1 MTCSHHVVFLLDV
14 ASPVQKNQLQL
25 GCLRILNYSGCRFG
39 LANVRWGYKF
49 FDSLG
54 ARGRAS
60 RLGDF
65 CELGPR
71 SFEDFA
77 EELESRFGVQ
87 SHKSHLPGPVPRAIL
102 TQNVL
107 KETLLDYPWDRPEIT
122 SPAKPF
128 LRSQKSRLIVAPDEP
143 LESHMPSEG
152 FVNAVFLFSPC
163 PHSQRELLQFV
174 SGSDVHS
181 SCNYP
186 SSQEVAEKLLPK
198 RVQEMIAG
206 QKITLY
212 WVDTA
217 EWFKVLESPDHV
229 GYWTMSELIHLV
241 GGTIVPSETL
251 IHGLS
256 HYRTEAASLF
266 CRESSSSKLQFM
278 PRATILPFDSTLNF
292 LLSKPSLFQASFPQQ
307 EGALFLSMHG
317 VEKQWRCAV
326 ILEPI
331 AMNQRCFQ
339 SPVSIFLKG
348 TLTDWNLTVA
358 DNFLTESWILQ
369 SSRAGQL
376 EQDALFQQLVRRLI
390 TEELHMVAEVS
401 SSEFWS
407 PCTGILSPLSDT
419 AAVLTLFCTEKA
431 TEVQRC
437 LPQGAVTASS
447 SQDYTFHLPEI
458 VSSVLSQADTL
469 IKDDLASSDE
479 TTVPE
484 WVQHE
489 LSCTDGWNPAVV
501 ERWYSLS
508 DICGASPDLMESFR
522 LLQAVSATEKEE
534 ASQPEMEL
542 THCLSEFY
550 QRKSSEASA
559 TAEPR
564 DHKKRWG
571 VPRTPVRQKM
581 KTMSRSLQM
590 LNVARLNVKAQ
601 KFLPDGVPPAA
612 GEKLPQKLLWRSD
625 DKLEEK
631 RRVLKISIDFK
642 TEEEMLSHLT
652 ANYQEAVVNGEFL
665 TFVCARNM
673 VTAIKRFLKPKDVKE
688 REVACMDRV
697 RSHLL
702 KTSKTLRQ
710 QYDVNPDKETKVRE
724 CQLQVFLRLELCLQ
738 CPSLQ
743 SSTDEMEQLVEEMT
757 DMLRILCLTEDPGYL
772 TKFLEEVVVSYMDSI
787 PKTLGCLYYSL
798 GTQIP
803 PKLASVLPA
812 DFFSDDSMTLSSR
825 SPSLPPSVTSVPVPS
840 TASISTETDQLEEL
854 RTRSAKKR
862 RNNALARHRSM
873 TETSQNLRQI
883 EIPQIPKNTIRKE
896 NSHSYFATEKAQQQV
911 LPQQKEAVQE
921 VTKVRRNL
929 FNEEMLSPSKK
940 SLKKMLRSQ
949 SVSAVE
955 GLRHKR
961 SCSDEGSRDH
971 RKLLTKKVSETP
983 LHKQV
988 SRRLLHKQ
996 IKGRCSDPGSDI
1008 HVVEESPEKTTTVG
1022 LRRSPRIKQLSL
1034 NRTHSGS
1041 FYSTAQPSSRNMQ
1054 RVHLVQQEVTCVKQ
1068 DLTGIPR
1075 YPDNLT
1081 IQSPKRLLFGA
1092 VLQVSSPKVK
1102 DSAGTRRT
1110 RNNSDLEEPIAYQTP
1125 RKTPHKAAQKP
1136 LTSTSRM
1143 LRKSPRTPHKTSKT
1157 LEKTPGK
1164 SPAAKQ
1170 TATKCLG
1177 RYFSPSRQ
1185 DKSPPEP
1192 SEKTREHLSQVT
1204 PQKDCFP
1211 ERFPSPYKE
1220 VGLQT
1225 PEKQTGDKVLDDVFG
1240 SPLKDFS
1247 PATASCTAAQMPC
1260 TAKEKSI
1267 SDPQTQRR
1275 SLRSSQ
1281 KTASPASIPRQAL
1294 GVESQRNPEPNFH
1307 LESVSHPVEA
1317 TPRKVRCAAPKP
1329 LSPVGVVAAALSSE
1343 AQATLST
1350 KYSFNSSPFESSI
1363 QTPAIGSPPHCKT
1376 TELDWESNTPKKPP
1390 LKSQNITGTSPRK
1403 ALRSP
1408 TCTPEHTKRGEVNP
1422 ALSLSKSAKN
1432 KEKHHSKGI
1441 TRLPAQ
1447 SSLLYEPKA
1456 SESVCMLEKSELVCI
1471 DAQGSSPRKDQS
1483 LEKHLSPELSAQG
1496 HVHVLDVVR
1505 VHKHFDS
1512 SSLGSRSIFETLPDR
1527 QSDASGVRVLP
1538 SEEFKESKMFTVK
1551 PSGSNFLNALPAT
1564 SKCASSAYA
1573 LRCTPDRMQREAA
1586 ARLGNPE
1593 LQGKLSTP
1601 KSQKKLVSTNPPTY
1615 EVELEMQASGLPK
1628 LRIKRIG
1635 SGSALEVQSQLK
1647 TGKSSGEESPFTEL
1661 AVACCARHPGKLA
1674 AACVSPSCFRS
1685 SHSTPGKGGGQTY
1698 ICQSYTPTSCAS
1710 TTTSPSHVDAGVP
1723 WTPSPKHKG
1732 KTTPDAIKDW
1742 PRRKKAADSNASGGC
1757 GRSEKNA
1764 ECTGNMSASEEGG
1777 TTSDH
1782 CSISKAL
1789 LLMDFELEG
1798 VYRLHDQSPP
1808 SDTEPQADEG
1818 SSTGTFGLKSRKRAF
1833 DHRSPEEESKQEAK
1847 RSCTTRDYL
1856 DPVSSS
1862 TDESSTSKRRVSTMP
1877 PGRTTVSSNRTPGQQ
1892 SSIGDDDVFSVSGS
1906 TPPLK
1911 GSLSAS
1917 GLRALTQSP
1926 LLYQGQTP
1934 SRKKC
1939 ARGNHLSF
1947 HKALHSDYRLVT
1959 CLQLSEMERAQ
1970 VVYQKGGREL
1980 VCTQKGRCGERL
1992 EDLMCL
1998 PGRLLLPRSWA
2009 LEP

>member
-1 MTCSHHVVFLLDV
+1 MTCSHNVVFLLDV
-14 ASPVQKNQLQL
+14 ASSLQKNQLQL
-25 GCLRILNYSGCRFG
+25 SCLRILNYLGCRFG
-39 LANVRWGYKF
+39 LAKVRWGFKF

-60 RLGDF
+60 RVGDF
-65 CELGPR
+65 RELGPR
-71 SFEDFA
+71 SWEDFE

-87 SHKSHLPGPVPRAIL
+87 SHKSHLPGPAPRATL

-107 KETLLDYPWDRPEIT
+107 KETLLDYQWDRPEIT

-143 LESHMPSEG
+143 LESHMPSAG
-152 FVNAVFLFSPC
+152 FVNAIFLFSPC

-181 SCNYP
+181 CCDLP

-217 EWFKVLESPDHV
+217 EWSKVLDSPDHS
-229 GYWTMSELIHLV
+229 GYWTIFELIRLV
-241 GGTIVPSETL
+241 GGTVLPSETL
-251 IHGLS
+251 IQGLS
-256 HYRTEAASLF
+256 HHRTEAAPLF
-266 CRESSSSKLQFM
+266 CRESSSSKPQFV
-278 PRATILPFDSTLNF
+278 PWTAILPFASTLNC
-292 LLSKPSLFQASFPQQ
+292 LLSKPSVFQASFPQQ
-307 EGALFLSMHG
+307 EGALFLSKHG

-331 AMNQRCFQ
+331 AMNQRHFQ

-348 TLTDWNLTVA
+348 TLTDWNLVKA
-358 DNFLTESWILQ
+358 DSFLTESWILQ
-369 SSRAGQL
+369 SSQEGQS
-376 EQDALFQQLVRRLI
+376 EQDTLFQQLVRGLI
-390 TEELHMVAEVS
+390 TEELHMIAEVS
-401 SSEFWS
+401 PSEVWC
-407 PCTGILSPLSDT
+407 PCTGILSPVSDT
-419 AAVLTLFCTEKA
+419 VAVLTLFCTEKA
-431 TEVQRC
+431 AEVQRC
-437 LPQGAVTASS
+437 LLQGAVTESS
-447 SQDYTFHLPEI
+447 SQDYAFHLPEV
-458 VSSVLSQADTL
+458 VSSVLSQVDTS
-469 IKDDLASSDE
+469 IRDDLASSEE
-479 TTVPE
+479 TSVPE
-484 WVQHE
+484 WVQQE

-501 ERWYSLS
+501 EGWYSLS
-508 DICGASPDLMESFR
+508 NICGASSDLMESFR

-564 DHKKRWG
+564 DHKKRRG

-601 KFLPDGVPPAA
+601 KFQPDGVPPAA
-612 GEKLPQKLLWRSD
+612 GEKVPQKLLRRSD
-625 DKLEEK
+625 DKLEEN

-665 TFVCARNM
+665 MFVCARNM
-673 VTAIKRFLKPKDVKE
+673 VTAIQSFLKLKDAKE
-688 REVACMDRV
+688 REVACLDGV

-724 CQLQVFLRLELCLQ
+724 CQLQVFLRLEMCLQ

-757 DMLRILCLTEDPGYL
+757 DMLRILSLTEDPGYL
-772 TKFLEEVVVSYMDSI
+772 TKFLEEVLVSYIDSI
-787 PKTLGCLYYSL
+787 PKTLGGLYYSL

-812 DFFSDDSMTLSSR
+812 DFFSDDSMTLDSR
-825 SPSLPPSVTSVPVPS
+825 SPTLPPSVTSVPAHS
-840 TASISTETDQLEEL
+840 TASLSTETDQLEEL

-873 TETSQNLRQI
+873 TEASQNLRQI
-883 EIPQIPKNTIRKE
+883 EIPQIPKNPIRKE
-896 NSHSYFATEKAQQQV
+896 NSHCYLATEKAQQL
-911 LPQQKEAVQE
+911 LPLQKEAVQE

-929 FNEEMLSPSKK
+929 FNEEMLSPSKR
-940 SLKKMLRSQ
+940 SLKKMPRSQ

-961 SCSDEGSRDH
+961 SCSDEDGRVSDH
-971 RKLLTKKVSETP
+971 RKLLTKRVSETP
-983 LHKQV
+983 LHKQI

-1008 HVVEESPEKTTTVG
+1008 SIVEESPEKAMSEVG

-1054 RVHLVQQEVTCVKQ
+1054 RVHLVQREVTCVKQ
-1068 DLTGIPR
+1068 DITGIPQ
-1075 YPDNLT
+1075 YPDNPT

-1092 VLQVSSPKVK
+1092 VLEGSSPKVK
-1102 DSAGTRRT
+1102 ESLGTRKT
-1110 RNNSDLEEPIAYQTP
+1110 RNSSDLEEPIAYQTP
-1125 RKTPHKAAQKP
+1125 QKP
-1136 LTSTSRM
+1136 RSSASRM
-1143 LRKSPRTPHKTSKT
+1143 PRKSPRTPHRTPKT

-1170 TATKCLG
+1170 TAAKCLG

-1185 DKSPPEP
+1185 EKQPPEP
-1192 SEKTREHLSQVT
+1192 NERKRDHLAQVT
-1204 PQKDCFP
+1204 PQKDSSP
-1211 ERFPSPYKE
+1211 VRFPSPYKE

-1225 PEKQTGDKVLDDVFG
+1225 PEKQAGNEVFDDVFG
-1240 SPLKDFS
+1240 SPLKDSS
-1247 PATASCTAAQMPC
+1247 PATASYIAAQLLC
-1260 TAKEKSI
+1260 TTKEKSI
-1267 SDPQTQRR
+1267 TDPQTQRR

-1281 KTASPASIPRQAL
+1281 KTASPASIRRQTL
-1294 GVESQRNPEPNFH
+1294 HVEIQRNPQPNFH
-1307 LESVSHPVEA
+1307 LESVSQPMEA
-1317 TPRKVRCAAPKP
+1317 TPRKVRCAAPKS
-1329 LSPVGVVAAALSSE
+1329 LSPVGVVAAALSPE
-1343 AQATLST
+1343 AQATLRTVS
-1350 KYSFNSSPFESSI
+1350 SFNSPFESSI
-1363 QTPAIGSPPHCKT
+1363 KTLSIDSPPHCKT
-1376 TELDWESNTPKKPP
+1376 RELDGESNTPKNPP
-1390 LKSQNITGTSPRK
+1390 LKSQNIAGTSPRK
-1403 ALRSP
+1403 ALGSP
-1408 TCTPEHTKRGEVNP
+1408 ICAPEHIKPGEENP
-1422 ALSLSKSAKN
+1422 ALPLSKSARN
-1432 KEKHHSKGI
+1432 KQKHHSNGN

-1447 SSLLYEPKA
+1447 SSLIHEPKA
-1456 SESVCMLEKSELVCI
+1456 SESVHMLERSELVGT

-1483 LEKHLSPELSAQG
+1483 LEKQLSPELSAKG
-1496 HVHVLDVVR
+1496 HVQISDVVSECEPL
-1505 VHKHFDS
+1505 DS
-1512 SSLGSRSIFETLPDR
+1512 SSLGSRK
-1527 QSDASGVRVLP
+1527 SDASEARVLP
-1538 SEEFKESKMFTVK
+1538 SEEPKESKTLTVK
-1551 PSGSNFLNALPAT
+1551 KPSRSDVLNALPAT
-1564 SKCASSAYA
+1564 SKSASPAYS

-1593 LQGKLSTP
+1593 LPAKFSTP
-1601 KSQKKLVSTNPPTY
+1601 KSHYKLASASPPTY

-1628 LRIKRIG
+1628 LRIKRVG
-1635 SGSALEVQSQLK
+1635 SGSAMEVQSQLK
-1647 TGKSSGEESPFTEL
+1647 TGKPSGEESPFSEL
-1661 AVACCARHPGKLA
+1661 AVAWCARHPGKLA

-1685 SHSTPGKGGGQTY
+1685 SNSTPGKGGGQTY

-1710 TTTSPSHVDAGVP
+1710 NTTSPSHVDAGVP

-1742 PRRKKAADSNASGGC
+1742 PRRKKAANSNANGGC
-1757 GRSEKNA
+1757 GRCEKHG
-1764 ECTGNMSASEEGG
+1764 ECTGNVSASEEGG
-1777 TTSDH
+1777 TISDQ
-1782 CSISKAL
+1782 CSSSSKAL
-1789 LLMDFELEG
+1789 LLADFELEG
-1798 VYRLHDQSPP
+1798 VYRLQDQSPT
-1808 SDTEPQADEG
+1808 SDTEPRADDG
-1818 SSTGTFGLKSRKRAF
+1818 ASTGTFGLKSRKRTF
-1833 DHRSPEEESKQEAK
+1833 DLLSSEEETKWEAK
-1847 RSCTTRDYL
+1847 RSCTARDYL
-1856 DPVSSS
+1856 DLVSSS
-1862 TDESSTSKRRVSTMP
+1862 TDENSTSKRRISTMP

-1892 SSIGDDDVFSVSGS
+1892 SSIGDDDVFGVSGS

-1939 ARGNHLSF
+1939 AKEDELDVFHSITDQEVSPFSNAGSRRRPLSRTYSR
-1947 HKALHSDYRLVT
+1947 KKL
-1959 CLQLSEMERAQ
+1959 LS
-1970 VVYQKGGREL
+1970 
-1980 VCTQKGRCGERL
+1980 
-1992 EDLMCL
+1992 
-1998 PGRLLLPRSWA
+1998 
-2009 LEP
+2009 